1 MKLKAKLPKDDANG
15 VEEFNQ
21 ELVGNLRNGKVVPA
35 KLADLE
41 SRAGASDQNRTLWL
55 AERNGGCTATQ
66 ARDLILG
73 KLKPRDLAR
82 DKLAG
87 KIDDD
92 LSHVPVI
99 GWGKDR
105 EPVIADRL
113 LGEDIKPESRVFH
126 HPNNSRY
133 LASPDGIGLTFDNEL
148 IVSEIKTANKDLA
161 PGTKAY
167 EASGY
172 EWQMQWVMFV
182 IGATS
187 CRYVVEQRIDL
198 PGGGFAPGE
207 ERRYTVERDEAKI
220 AQLVAVVD
228 AFLEL
233 MDRMAIDGED
243 PIDQELDTLGVN
255 YLHHKDAATAAA
267 KPQAEVFA
275 EVKRIL
281 NGRDAH
287 EFVQESLFARI
298 SWKRARTMVTTSVE
312 KRPVVDAE
320 AAQLASPK
328 MWARLEKAAAAV
340 ERTEAAYRKAQEAAQ
355 KAAEAWATATAAH
368 TTYTDVE
375 VETVTDIKENL
386 TITPIKPAKQE
397 KKVSGR

>member
-1 MKLKAKLPKDDANG
+1 MNG
-15 VEEFNQ
+15 TAVS
-21 ELVGNLRNGKVVPA
+21 

-55 AERNGGCTATQ
+55 AERIGGCTATQ

-113 LGEDIKPESRVFH
+113 LGEEIKPESRVFH

-233 MDRMAIDGED
+233 MDRMAIDGEE
-243 PIDQELDTLGVN
+243 PIDEAVDTHAVN
-255 YLHHKDAATAAA
+255 YLRGLAAEKEGKALKESAYAALIDAG
-267 KPQAEVFA
+267 VS
-275 EVKRIL
+275 
-281 NGRDAH
+281 
-287 EFVQESLFARI
+287 QESPLAR
-298 SWKRARTMVTTSVE
+298 VTFT
-312 KRPVVDAE
+312 P
-320 AAQLASPK
+320 
-328 MWARLEKAAAAV
+328 AV
-340 ERTEAAYRKAQEAAQ
+340 PA
-355 KAAEAWATATAAH
+355 
-368 TTYTDVE
+368 VE
-375 VETVTDIKENL
+375 VEGVVVDLEAAEKALPELTDQLEDAKERVEQLQAEWDAMANRYTKTVKTVSKGSAARVTVTAGKATKE
-386 TITPIKPAKQE
+386 AK
-397 KKVSGR
+397 